1 MMVKIRQYHLKVKHE
16 EAWKLIQHIR
26 FLHNSRYLKQVS
38 HEGVE
43 GEDTYVC
50 IIIRDRL
57 SQEKH
62 DIIKSNLDS
71 LGLVMI

>member
-1 MMVKIRQYHLKVKHE
+1 MKVRAYHLRVKHE

-26 FLHNSRYLKQVS
+26 FLHNSRYLQQIS
-38 HEGVE
+38 HEGTE
-43 GEDTYVC
+43 NGDTYVC
-50 IIIRDRL
+50 INIRDRL

-62 DIIKSNLDS
+62 NIIKANLDS

>member
-1 MMVKIRQYHLKVKHE
+1 MAKIGQYHLRVKHE

-26 FLHNSRYLKQVS
+26 FLHNARYLKQIS

-50 IIIRDRL
+50 IILKRL

-62 DIIKSNLDS
+62 DIIKRKFGS